1 MVTFAILISGRGSNM
16 LALHDVIK
24 TLPDQAEIISVC
36 ADKACDGLIKAD
48 ERGLPTKLVSYQN
61 RKKSES
67 EAEMIAHLQS
77 LEPDFILLAGFMRIL
92 SAEFTAAFAGKIIN
106 IHPSLLPKYKGLDT
120 HQRAL
125 ENGDRRHGA
134 SIHIVTPALDDGPVI
149 LQASIAIADN
159 DSADQLANRLLPV
172 EHWLYGAVVRALAT
186 DALNITDQGHQWINQ
201 PVIPSDLAAR
211 IENQPS
217 DT

>member
-1 MVTFAILISGRGSNM
+1 MITFAILISGRGSNM

-24 TLPDQAEIISVC
+24 TLPDQADILCVC

-48 ERGLPTKLVSYQN
+48 ERGLSTKLVCYHS

-77 LEPDFILLAGFMRIL
+77 VNPDFILLAGFMRIL
-92 SAEFTAAFAGKIIN
+92 SPEFTAAFAGKIIN
-106 IHPSLLPKYKGLDT
+106 IHPSLLPKHKGLDT

-125 ENGDRRHGA
+125 DSGDHRHGA
-134 SIHIVTPALDDGPVI
+134 SVHIVTAALDDGPVI
-149 LQASIAIADN
+149 LQASIAIEDN
-159 DSADQLANRLLPV
+159 DTADQLASRLLPI

-186 DALNITDQGHQWINQ
+186 GALHITDQGYHWDKQ
-201 PVIPSDLAAR
+201 PEMPSDLAAR
-211 IENQPS
+211 IENQIS
-217 DT
+217 DM